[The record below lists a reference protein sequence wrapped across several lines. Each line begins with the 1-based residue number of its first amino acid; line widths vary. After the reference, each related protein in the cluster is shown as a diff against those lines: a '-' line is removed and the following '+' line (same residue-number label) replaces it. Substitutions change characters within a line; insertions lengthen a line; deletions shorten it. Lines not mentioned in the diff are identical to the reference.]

1 MMRERQQ
8 AGRSENLQAA
18 VEALSDVLL
27 TGMRSGIA
35 GMRIKAL
42 HR

>member
-1 MMRERQQ
+1 MREKQQ
-8 AGRSENLQAA
+8 AGRTENLQAE
-18 VEALSDVLL
+18 VEVLSDVPL

-42 HR
+42 H